1 MTTETPNP
9 QFDPSARPPRLSP
22 PEIAIAVMGIG
33 ALVAL
38 IMVIAL
44 VMRGSTGPDSLGV
57 ISIGQQGNVKLR
69 PAPDFHLTSFDGQHL
84 QLSDFRGRVVI
95 LNFWA
100 SWCPPCRIEAPALQ
114 RAADRLGERG
124 VTVLGIDV
132 WDDPSSATQFLNE
145 VGVTYLNAE
154 DTTREIPVEY
164 GVTGLPETFVINTRG
179 VLVARWI
186 GPITDEELDKLV
198 SAHIQASP
206 T

>member
-69 PAPDFHLTSFDGQHL
+69 PAPDFHLTSFDGQRL
-84 QLSDFRGRVVI
+84 RLSDFRGRVVI

-186 GPITDEELDKLV
+186 GPITDKELDKLV
-198 SAHIQASP
+198 SEHIQASP

>member
-1 MTTETPNP
+1 
-9 QFDPSARPPRLSP
+9 
-22 PEIAIAVMGIG
+22 
-33 ALVAL
+33 
-38 IMVIAL
+38 MVIAL
-44 VMRGSTGPDSLGV
+44 VMRGSSGPDSLGI
-57 ISIGQQGNVKLR
+57 ISTGQQANVKLR
-69 PAPDFHLTSFDGQHL
+69 PAPDFNLTSFDGQRL

-100 SWCPPCRIEAPALQ
+100 SWCPPCRIEAPVLQ
-114 RAADRLGERG
+114 RAADRLEERG

-164 GVTGLPETFVINTRG
+164 GVTGLPETFIINTRG

-186 GPITDEELDKLV
+186 GPITDEQLDQLV
-198 SAHIQASP
+198 SAHIHASA

>member
-1 MTTETPNP
+1 MTSETLNP
-9 QFDPSARPPRLSP
+9 QSDPTSSPPRLSP
-22 PEIAIAVMGIG
+22 PEIAIAVVGVS

-44 VMRGSTGPDSLGV
+44 VMRGSSGPDSLGI
-57 ISIGQQGNVKLR
+57 ISTGQQANVKLR
-69 PAPDFHLTSFDGQHL
+69 PAPDFNLTSFDDQRL

-100 SWCPPCRIEAPALQ
+100 SWCPPCRIEAPVLQ
-114 RAADRLGERG
+114 RAADRLEERG

-164 GVTGLPETFVINTRG
+164 GVTGLPETFIINTRG

-186 GPITDEELDKLV
+186 GPITDEQLDQLV
-198 SAHIQASP
+198 SAHIHASA

>member
-1 MTTETPNP
+1 MTSKTPNP
-9 QFDPSARPPRLSP
+9 QFDPATSPPRLSP
-22 PEIAIAVMGIG
+22 PEIAIAVIGIS
-33 ALVAL
+33 ALVGL

-44 VMRGSTGPDSLGV
+44 VMRGSTGPDGLGI
-57 ISIGQQGNVKLR
+57 ISIGQKGNVKLR
-69 PAPDFHLTSFDGQHL
+69 PAPDFNLTSFDGQHVR
-84 QLSDFRGRVVI
+84 LSDFRGRVVV

-186 GPITDEELDKLV
+186 GPITDEELDQLV
-198 SAHIQASP
+198 SAHIHASSP
-206 T
+206 

>member
-1 MTTETPNP
+1 MTSDTSEARV
-9 QFDPSARPPRLSP
+9 DPTSHPRRLSP
-22 PEIAIAVMGIG
+22 PEIAIAVTGIS

-38 IMVIAL
+38 IIVIAL
-44 VMRGSTGPDSLGV
+44 VMRGSTGPNGLGV
-57 ISIGQQGNVKLR
+57 ISTGQAGSVKLR
-69 PAPDFHLTSFDGQHL
+69 PAPDFSLTSFDGQRVR
-84 QLSDFRGRVVI
+84 LSDFRGRVVI

-100 SWCPPCRIEAPALQ
+100 SWCPPCRIEAPVLQ
-114 RAADRLGERG
+114 RAADRLHDRE

-132 WDDPSSATQFLNE
+132 WDDISAAAQFLNE

-164 GVTGLPETFVINTRG
+164 GVTGLPETFIINPRG

-186 GPITDEELDKLV
+186 GPITDVALDKLV
-198 SAHIQASP
+198 AAHLLTPS